1 MTVTRYPDQ
10 LAGIPG
16 TASRLCFF
24 NTLVRIPD
32 SSVPATTLAS
42 LSTTSCSK
50 TCPKIIVSIVGS
62 ADGFRDTNRG
72 RLPAGQAPRFL

>member
-24 NTLVRIPD
+24 NTLD
-32 SSVPATTLAS
+32 
-42 LSTTSCSK
+42 
-50 TCPKIIVSIVGS
+50 
-62 ADGFRDTNRG
+62 
-72 RLPAGQAPRFL
+72 RF

>member
-24 NTLVRIPD
+24 NTLE
-32 SSVPATTLAS
+32 
-42 LSTTSCSK
+42 
-50 TCPKIIVSIVGS
+50 
-62 ADGFRDTNRG
+62 
-72 RLPAGQAPRFL
+72 RF